1 LFSHKSLK
9 YFLFFSSDIE
19 IARSQEP
26 KNIMVLAKEIGLNE
40 SEVILYGNKKAKI
53 CISTLDRLKNIKNG
67 KYIVV
72 TGYVNIILFCH
83 FI

>member
-1 LFSHKSLK
+1 MCIQYLFV
-9 YFLFFSSDIE
+9 FSDIE

-26 KNIMVLAKEIGLNE
+26 KNIMVLAKEIGLEE

-53 CISTLDRLKNIKNG
+53 SVSTLARLNNVNNG

-72 TGYVNIILFCH
+72 TGYVKY
-83 FI
+83 